1 MTNTLA
7 LVLLGLALA
16 IIAGLGA
23 YAYTLW
29 KEVQRRKAFHEEE
42 RQRAHRNCLENL
54 EMVASA
60 LAQEQVDI
68 TEGSWRC
75 KVLLEILDQSLTER
89 PDFQAFDEVHRRTSH
104 LHTHSAR
111 QSLSPRDRMR
121 EDSERLAVEK
131 EFREPVLKAAAA
143 VVEFRRGWPESLH

>member
-1 MTNTLA
+1 MTHTLA
-7 LVLLGLALA
+7 LILLGLGLA

-23 YAYTLW
+23 YAFTLW
-29 KEVQRRKAFHEEE
+29 KEVQRRKAFQQDEL
-42 RQRAHRNCLENL
+42 RRAHDNCLENL

-89 PDFQAFDEVHRRTSH
+89 PDFQAFDEVHRRTRH
-104 LHTHSAR
+104 LHTHTAR
-111 QSLSPRDRMR
+111 KALSPKERFR
-121 EDSERLAVEK
+121 EDRERLAVE
-131 EFREPVLKAAAA
+131 EEMREPVLKAAAA
-143 VVEFRRGWPESLH
+143 VIEFRRGWPDSLH